1 MEFNIEVKYNN
12 IIYVKVSEVLENN
25 KKLGYTKKAL
35 KELLD
40 LKSITIKGMGRTKY
54 INKDY
59 ILNSIIK
66 SPSDTED
73 DDDIDK
79 TIEDINKGFEEAKS
93 CFEDAFKQMY
103 EGIGEQFKIINNINY
118 TKDEYDRSK
127 IFRKTLINKYH
138 PDKGGKTGDIDLIN
152 KIFENVNC
160 VEEYK

>member
-1 MEFNIEVKYNN
+1 
-12 IIYVKVSEVLENN
+12 
-25 KKLGYTKKAL
+25 
-35 KELLD
+35 
-40 LKSITIKGMGRTKY
+40 MGRTKY

-66 SPSDTED
+66 SPSDTE